1 MDAPARIDPA
11 IMRKL
16 NTGTCLRI
24 IRDRRSLTLAEL
36 AKASGLSRRTVELIL
51 EALVSNGYVVETEP
65 STESRSVGRPA
76 RAYSFNPRT
85 AYAMAIEIGEDI
97 VAVSICDLVGTPVGS
112 ERKSIGGDS
121 KRAERL
127 AAVRAS
133 VTGLFDRLGVAPSEV
148 WAVTIASMG
157 VVRDSGVVD
166 LRRKNGDLVIAG
178 GDWSGFSLADELGD
192 LFDCEV
198 AVEND
203 AKLAAI
209 GEAWQGAAQ
218 GVGNFVFVL
227 SNGVRSGV
235 GILIDGELY
244 RGHDGQAGEVFWA
257 ESFFKVGRALRPNA
271 LLQLGS
277 PDAAERTVAETVL
290 SRARAGDADALRA
303 VGDLAADF
311 TPALHA
317 IACLLAPE
325 VLVIGGT
332 TSQAGDLLVPAIEAE
347 FARLVSPGTLLRASA
362 LGDDAVIRGALRL
375 SLGRIEAE
383 LFSGEERPAHRRVP
397 A

>member
-11 IMRKL
+11 MMRKL
-16 NTGTCLRI
+16 NSGTCLRI
-24 IRDRRSLTLAEL
+24 IRERQSLTLAEL

-51 EALVSNGYVVETEP
+51 DGLLASGYVVETEP

-85 AYAMAIEIGEDI
+85 AFAMAIEIGEES
-97 VAVSICDLVGTPVGS
+97 VAVSISDLMGASVGS
-112 ERKSIGGDS
+112 ERTSIRGDS
-121 KRAERL
+121 KRAERI

-133 VTGLFDRLGVAPSEV
+133 VTALFDRLGMEPSEV
-148 WAVTIASMG
+148 WAVTVASMG
-157 VVRDSGVVD
+157 VVRESGIVD

-198 AVEND
+198 SVEND
-203 AKLAAI
+203 AKLAAV

-235 GILIDGELY
+235 GIVIDGQLY
-244 RGHDGQAGEVFWA
+244 RGNDGQAGEVFWA
-257 ESFFKVGRALRPNA
+257 ESFFKVGRALRPNP

-277 PDAAERTVAETVL
+277 PEPVERGMAEAVL
-290 SRARAGDADALRA
+290 NRAREGEADAVQVVA
-303 VGDLAADF
+303 DLALDF

-325 VLVIGGT
+325 MLVIGGT
-332 TSQAGDLLVPAIEAE
+332 TSQAGDVLVPAIEAE
-347 FARLVSPGTLLRASA
+347 FARLVSPGTQLRASE
-362 LGDDAVIRGALRL
+362 LGDDAVTRGALRL
-375 SLGRIEAE
+375 SLNRIEDQ
-383 LFSGEERPAHRRVP
+383 LFSGEERPARRRVR

>member
-11 IMRKL
+11 IMRQL

-24 IRDRRSLTLAEL
+24 IRDRQSLTLADL

-51 EALVSNGYVVETEP
+51 DGLLASGYVVETEP

-85 AYAMAIEIGEDI
+85 AFAMAIEIGEDT
-97 VAVSICDLVGTPVGS
+97 VAVSISDLMGASVGS
-112 ERKSIGGDS
+112 ERASIHGDS
-121 KRAERL
+121 KRRERI
-127 AAVRAS
+127 AAVRAA
-133 VTGLFDRLGVAPSEV
+133 VTDLFDQLGIEAEEV
-148 WAVTIASMG
+148 WAVTVASMG
-157 VVRDSGVVD
+157 VVRESGMVD
-166 LRRKNGDLVIAG
+166 LRRKDGDLVIAG

-198 AVEND
+198 SVEND
-203 AKLAAI
+203 AKLAAV

-235 GILIDGELY
+235 GIVIDGQLY
-244 RGHDGQAGEVFWA
+244 RGNDGQAGEVFWA
-257 ESFFKVGRALRPNA
+257 ESFFKVGRALRPNP

-277 PDAAERTVAETVL
+277 PEPVERGMAEAVL
-290 SRARAGDADALRA
+290 NRAREGEADAVQVVA
-303 VGDLAADF
+303 DLALDF

-325 VLVIGGT
+325 MLVIGGT
-332 TSQAGDLLVPAIEAE
+332 TSQAGDVLVPAIEAE
-347 FARLVSPGTLLRASA
+347 FARLVSPGTQLRASE

-375 SLGRIEAE
+375 SLNRIEDQ
-383 LFSGEERPAHRRVP
+383 LFSGEERPARRRVR